1 MVIEVAVVALVDADL
16 GEAVVMAE
24 EVAAVMVVEAL
35 VAEAE
40 EALVDTVAVDHR
52 EFYLHITHLM
62 LNLKSFQQSL
72 WSTSPN
78 SLSDARL
85 KFVHS
90 LFLAGIKQ
98 IFEHY

>member
-52 EFYLHITHLM
+52 EFYLHIAHLM
-62 LNLKSFQQSL
+62 LNFTVVLTIVMVHQS
-72 WSTSPN
+72 
-78 SLSDARL
+78 
-85 KFVHS
+85 K
-90 LFLAGIKQ
+90 LAIGCSSQ
-98 IFEHY
+98 ICPLAVLGRY